1 MTDDELTVAK
11 IDALVARLRG
21 ASMRLDPRSTS
32 APREDD
38 ALIVGRAANI
48 LDHLSMTY
56 LVHQSARAP
65 VAAAVAH
72 DERCSQ

>member
-38 ALIVGRAANI
+38 ALIVGSAANI
-48 LDHLSMTY
+48 LDHL
-56 LVHQSARAP
+56 
-65 VAAAVAH
+65 
-72 DERCSQ
+72 